1 MPHIGIWIA
10 CFLFIST
17 ITLCEPAF
25 FIQISCCACAKQQA
39 QCNAVC
45 PRKRDIADVTTKIN
59 SGRSCTA
66 QVCNFN
72 SGLTVTS
79 IVVSISCLQGLLP
92 VKVIVATANQNV
104 LLFCCCP
111 LCLFSLRKPKVFA
124 LQILQRYLTKEG
136 RVRKFSTV

>member
-1 MPHIGIWIA
+1 MLILTLVSMESSHLVIFSTSGK
-10 CFLFIST
+10 FITKFNVLRCISLSE
-17 ITLCEPAF
+17 TLLGRIPTTLKTCKYF
-25 FIQISCCACAKQQA
+25 CACAKQQA

-72 SGLTVTS
+72 NGLTVTS
-79 IVVSISCLQGLLP
+79 IVVSISCPQGFLP

-111 LCLFSLRKPKVFA
+111 LCLL
-124 LQILQRYLTKEG
+124 G
-136 RVRKFSTV
+136 